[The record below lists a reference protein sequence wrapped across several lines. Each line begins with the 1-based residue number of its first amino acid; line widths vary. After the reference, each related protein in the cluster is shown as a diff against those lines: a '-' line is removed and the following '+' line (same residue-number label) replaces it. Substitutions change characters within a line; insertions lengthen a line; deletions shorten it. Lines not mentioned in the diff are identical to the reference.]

1 MFDRTPLTN
10 RRPITLITC
19 PSNPH
24 LEVASPGKGSA
35 LQGSNNSEDEENF
48 EHAFPMKKVKKE

>member
-1 MFDRTPLTN
+1 
-10 RRPITLITC
+10 
-19 PSNPH
+19 